1 MRCEPRGPGRKAR
14 ARGFSLIE
22 LLVVAVVFGIM
33 LVAAF
38 ASIRT
43 AADAQ
48 ASGARLVDLR
58 SGAIR
63 ALRQI
68 VGDLKETGR
77 VDLSPPTGRVYPYL
91 FSNGAATGYFAALSH
106 ASPKNKA
113 KPGSQASGVSSE
125 IVYVLPRD
133 LDGDGTRIRAS
144 TGAIE
149 WGPEDWSIALLP
161 QPDGT
166 NVLCRRRDGA
176 VERVLA
182 RNVNRVLFEDYH
194 TDPSLGFNQIRV
206 RIWMV
211 FDDGNPAN
219 YLETSVAATVNMR
232 NYQE

>member
-1 MRCEPRGPGRKAR
+1 MATR
-14 ARGFSLIE
+14 ARGYSLLE
-22 LLVVAVVFGIM
+22 LLIVTIVFGIM
-33 LVAAF
+33 LVAAY

-43 AADAQ
+43 AADVQ
-48 ASGARLVDLR
+48 ATGTRLVDLR
-58 SGAIR
+58 SSAIR

-77 VDLSPPTGRVYPYL
+77 VDLSPPTSRVYPYL

-106 ASPKNKA
+106 ASPKNRA
-113 KPGSQASGVSSE
+113 KPGSMAGGVSSE

-133 LDGDGTRIRAS
+133 QDGDGTRIRAA

-161 QPDGT
+161 QADGT
-166 NVLCRRRDGA
+166 NVLCRRKDGA
-176 VERVLA
+176 VDRDLA
-182 RNVNRVLFEDYH
+182 RNVNRILFEDYQA
-194 TDPSLGFNQIRV
+194 DPSLGYSQIRI
-206 RIWMV
+206 RIWLV
-211 FDDGNPAN
+211 YDDGVPAN